1 MEDHERIDELLAGY
15 ALLSL
20 AGEDAI
26 EADRLLGTHVPGC
39 PSCRRTLSTFQ
50 ALSGDLALAADALA
64 PPELLLPR
72 IHRAMRDRPSLGRA
86 PRRRGLLAVA
96 SGVVA
101 IVVLSG
107 LAISLGSRVSEVEAD
122 RGTALAILSAMR
134 SPGASIDLEPQG
146 GTPAGTSFVEVSA
159 PSVRRIYLASQ
170 DCPEPAPGHAYQLW
184 LGSDGAFVPVG
195 EMFVPKDGVVLLEL
209 TVDVSRYDEVW
220 ITEELVGTRPS
231 RPRTDGGYSWRASL

>member
-1 MEDHERIDELLAGY
+1 MEDHERIEELLAGH

-20 AGEDAI
+20 TGEDAI

-50 ALSGDLALAADALA
+50 ALSGDLALGADASA
-64 PPELLLPR
+64 PPKLLLPR
-72 IHRAMRDRPSLGRA
+72 IHRAMRDDPPPGRN
-86 PRRRGLLAVA
+86 RRRSLLAVA

-101 IVVLSG
+101 IALLGG
-107 LAISLGSRVSEVEAD
+107 LAISFGSRVSEVEAD

-159 PSVRRIYLASQ
+159 PSVRRIYLTSQ

-184 LGSDGAFVPVG
+184 LGSDGRFVPVG
-195 EMFVPKDGVVLLEL
+195 DMFVPRDGVVLLEL
-209 TVDVSRYDEVW
+209 TVDVSRYDVVW
-220 ITEELVGTRPS
+220 ITEELVGTEPS
-231 RPRTDGGYSWRASL
+231 RPRIDGGYSWRASL

>member
-1 MEDHERIDELLAGY
+1 MEDHERIEELLAGY

-20 AGEDAI
+20 TGEDAI
-26 EADRLLGTHVPGC
+26 EADHLVRTHVPGC
-39 PSCRRTLSTFQ
+39 PSCRQTLPTFQ
-50 ALSGDLALAADALA
+50 ALSGDLALAADPSA

-72 IHRAMRDRPSLGRA
+72 IRRVMRDDPSSARA
-86 PRRRGLLAVA
+86 TRRRNLLAVA

-101 IVVLSG
+101 IVVMGG
-107 LAISLGSRVSEVEAD
+107 LAVSLGSRASEAEAD

-146 GTPAGTSFVEVSA
+146 GTPVGTSFVEVSA
-159 PSVRRIYLASQ
+159 PNVRRIYLASQ
-170 DCPEPAPGHAYQLW
+170 DCPEPAPDHAYQLW
-184 LGSDGAFVPVG
+184 LGSEGTFVPVG

-209 TVDVSRYDEVW
+209 TVDVSRYEEVW
-220 ITEELVGTRPS
+220 ITEELVGTPPS